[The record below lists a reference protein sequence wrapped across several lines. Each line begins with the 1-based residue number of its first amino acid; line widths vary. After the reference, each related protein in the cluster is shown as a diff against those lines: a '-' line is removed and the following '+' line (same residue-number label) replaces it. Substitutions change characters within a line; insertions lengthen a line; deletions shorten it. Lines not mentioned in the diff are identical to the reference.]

1 MLGLGLGIKAT
12 SNAVAVAAAS
22 FANSKSLL
30 FREGPQGD
38 FVTSNYT
45 TSTVWQ
51 GSHSIS
57 WWAKPRDGRPANNEA
72 FWSVTDGAGDAFIMI
87 LATNGTLSYSIY
99 SNGDLMVFG
108 SSTARFADGA
118 QSDFTHYVAVVTK
131 VSSGNSTFAV
141 YENGSAI
148 TLTQL
153 APGTFELSDTNHNL
167 FGAGVGDHA
176 AFAIGAKLAES
187 SQDNL
192 YEGHIDEVTV
202 WNTVLSA
209 DAASEIY
216 NGGDP
221 TDLTSDGTHYSASNV
236 VLYYRF
242 EDDATDTAETS
253 NATITGATFSTT
265 VPSS

>member
-1 MLGLGLGIKAT
+1 MLGLGLGAGKL
-12 SNAVAVAAAS
+12 SYVPSGSS
-22 FANSKSLL
+22 FSNSKSLL

-72 FWSVTDGAGDAFIMI
+72 FWSVTDGAGDAFMMT
-87 LATNGTLSYSIY
+87 LAANGTLGYSLI
-99 SNGDLMVFG
+99 SNGDIMVFA
-108 SSTARFADGA
+108 SAAARFADGA

-131 VSSGNSTFAV
+131 VTSGNSTFTV

-148 TLTQL
+148 SVTQL
-153 APGTFELSDTNHNL
+153 AAGVLELSDTNHNL

-176 AFAIGAKLAES
+176 AFAIGAKLAAS
-187 SQDNL
+187 SQSTL
-192 YEGHIDEVTV
+192 YEGHMDEVTV
-202 WNTVLSA
+202 WNTALSA
-209 DAASEIY
+209 NAASEIY

-253 NATITGATFSTT
+253 DATITGATFSTT